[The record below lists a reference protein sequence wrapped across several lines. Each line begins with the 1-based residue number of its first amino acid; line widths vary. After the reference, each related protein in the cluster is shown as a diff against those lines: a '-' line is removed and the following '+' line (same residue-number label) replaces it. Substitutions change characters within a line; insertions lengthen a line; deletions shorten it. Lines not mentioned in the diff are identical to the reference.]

1 MKQSINQSTNQVTN
15 QVTNRTEHVVMQ
27 VLDTAAA
34 LERGM
39 DSALSFSRGVTFSE
53 YRMLRA
59 LQDAER
65 GLTRVALASMLSVSP
80 SGVTRALK
88 PLEKLG
94 YVTTVKN
101 ARDARQSLATL
112 TSGGHELLSDVS
124 GVLNDYLNGL
134 DIDSVS
140 ESHLSV
146 LEEVLRK
153 LRDR

>member
-1 MKQSINQSTNQVTN
+1 MTQVNNKSESI
-15 QVTNRTEHVVMQ
+15 VMQ

-39 DSALSFSRGVTFSE
+39 DGALSFSRGVTFSE
-53 YRMLRA
+53 YRLLRT

-65 GLTRVALASMLSVSP
+65 GLTRVALANLLSVSP

-101 ARDARQSLATL
+101 ERDARQSLAML
-112 TSGGHELLSDVS
+112 TEGGRELLSDVR

-134 DIDSVS
+134 DIESIS
-140 ESHLSV
+140 EVQLSALEQV
-146 LEEVLRK
+146 LK
-153 LRDR
+153 TLRDR

>member
-1 MKQSINQSTNQVTN
+1 
-15 QVTNRTEHVVMQ
+15 MQ

-39 DSALSFSRGVTFSE
+39 DGALSFSRGITFSE
-53 YRMLRA
+53 YRLLRT

-65 GLTRVALASMLSVSP
+65 GLTRVALAHLVSVSP

-101 ARDARQSLATL
+101 ERDARQSLAVL
-112 TSGGHELLSDVS
+112 TEGGQQLLSDVS
-124 GVLNDYLNGL
+124 GVLADYFNGL
-134 DIDSVS
+134 DIERVD
-140 ESHLSV
+140 EGQLLV
-146 LEEVLRK
+146 LEQVLKK
-153 LRDR
+153 LRD

>member
-1 MKQSINQSTNQVTN
+1 MTQVNNESESI
-15 QVTNRTEHVVMQ
+15 VMQ

-39 DSALSFSRGVTFSE
+39 DGALSFSRGVTFSE
-53 YRMLRA
+53 YRLLRT

-65 GLTRVALASMLSVSP
+65 GLTRVALANLLSVSP

-101 ARDARQSLATL
+101 ERDARQSLAML
-112 TSGGHELLSDVS
+112 TEGGRELLSDVR

-134 DIDSVS
+134 DIESIS
-140 ESHLSV
+140 EVQLSALEQV
-146 LEEVLRK
+146 LK
-153 LRDR
+153 TLRDR

>member
-1 MKQSINQSTNQVTN
+1 
-15 QVTNRTEHVVMQ
+15 MQ

-39 DSALSFSRGVTFSE
+39 DGALSFSRGVTFSE
-53 YRMLRA
+53 YRLLRT

-65 GLTRVALASMLSVSP
+65 GLTRVALANLLSVSP

-101 ARDARQSLATL
+101 ERDARQSLAML
-112 TSGGHELLSDVS
+112 TEGGRELLSDVR

-134 DIDSVS
+134 DIESIS
-140 ESHLSV
+140 EVQLSALEQV
-146 LEEVLRK
+146 LK
-153 LRDR
+153 TLRDR

>member
-1 MKQSINQSTNQVTN
+1 
-15 QVTNRTEHVVMQ
+15 MQ

-39 DSALSFSRGVTFSE
+39 DGALSFSRGVTFSE
-53 YRMLRA
+53 YRLVRT
-59 LQDAER
+59 LQDADR
-65 GLTRVALASMLSVSP
+65 GLTRVALANVLSVSP

-101 ARDARQSLATL
+101 ERDARQSLAML
-112 TSGGHELLSDVS
+112 TEGGRELLSDVS

-134 DIDSVS
+134 DIESIS
-140 ESHLSV
+140 EVQLSALEQV
-146 LEEVLRK
+146 LK
-153 LRDR
+153 TLRDR

>member
-1 MKQSINQSTNQVTN
+1 
-15 QVTNRTEHVVMQ
+15 MQ

-39 DSALSFSRGVTFSE
+39 DGALSFSRGVTFSE
-53 YRMLRA
+53 YRLLRT

-65 GLTRVALASMLSVSP
+65 GLTRVALANLLSVSP

-101 ARDARQSLATL
+101 ERDARQSLAML
-112 TSGGHELLSDVS
+112 TEGGRELLSDVR

-134 DIDSVS
+134 DIESIS
-140 ESHLSV
+140 EAQLSALEQV
-146 LEEVLRK
+146 LK
-153 LRDR
+153 TLRDR

>member
-1 MKQSINQSTNQVTN
+1 MTQVNNESESI
-15 QVTNRTEHVVMQ
+15 VMQ

-39 DSALSFSRGVTFSE
+39 DGALSFSRGVTFSE
-53 YRMLRA
+53 YRLLRT

-65 GLTRVALASMLSVSP
+65 GLTRVALANLLSVSP

-101 ARDARQSLATL
+101 ERDARQSLAML
-112 TSGGHELLSDVS
+112 TEGGRELLSDVR

-134 DIDSVS
+134 DIESIS
-140 ESHLSV
+140 EAQLSALEQV
-146 LEEVLRK
+146 LK
-153 LRDR
+153 TLRDR

>member
-1 MKQSINQSTNQVTN
+1 MTQVNNESESI
-15 QVTNRTEHVVMQ
+15 VMQ

-39 DSALSFSRGVTFSE
+39 DGALSFSRGVTFSE
-53 YRMLRA
+53 YRILRT
-59 LQDAER
+59 LQDADR
-65 GLTRVALASMLSVSP
+65 GLTRVALANVLSVSP

-101 ARDARQSLATL
+101 ERDARQSLAML
-112 TSGGHELLSDVS
+112 TEGGRELLSDVS

-134 DIDSVS
+134 DIESIS
-140 ESHLSV
+140 EVQLSALEQV
-146 LEEVLRK
+146 LK
-153 LRDR
+153 TLRDR

>member
-1 MKQSINQSTNQVTN
+1 MTQVNNKSESI
-15 QVTNRTEHVVMQ
+15 VMQ

-39 DSALSFSRGVTFSE
+39 DGALSFSRGVTFSE
-53 YRMLRA
+53 YRLLRT
-59 LQDAER
+59 LQDADR
-65 GLTRVALASMLSVSP
+65 GLTRVALANVLSVSP

-101 ARDARQSLATL
+101 ERDARQSLAML
-112 TSGGHELLSDVS
+112 TEGGRELLSDVS

-134 DIDSVS
+134 DIESIS
-140 ESHLSV
+140 EAQLSALEQV
-146 LEEVLRK
+146 LK
-153 LRDR
+153 TLRDR

>member
-1 MKQSINQSTNQVTN
+1 MYYALISATVDESMNK
-15 QVTNRTEHVVMQ
+15 TERAVMQ

-53 YRMLRA
+53 YRLLRA
-59 LQDAER
+59 LQGAER
-65 GLTRVALASMLSVSP
+65 GMTRVALASLLSVSP

-101 ARDARQSLATL
+101 ERDARQSLAVL
-112 TSGGHELLSDVS
+112 TRGGHELLSDVS
-124 GVLNDYLNGL
+124 GVLADYYEGL
-134 DIDSVS
+134 DLGRADENQLQSL
-140 ESHLSV
+140 EQV
-146 LEEVLRK
+146 LKILRE
-153 LRDR
+153 RQ

>member
-1 MKQSINQSTNQVTN
+1 
-15 QVTNRTEHVVMQ
+15 MQ

-39 DSALSFSRGVTFSE
+39 DGALSFSRGVTFSE
-53 YRMLRA
+53 YRLLRT
-59 LQDAER
+59 LQDADR
-65 GLTRVALASMLSVSP
+65 GLTRVALANVLSVSP

-101 ARDARQSLATL
+101 ERDARQSLAML
-112 TSGGHELLSDVS
+112 TEGGRELLSDVS

-134 DIDSVS
+134 DIESIS
-140 ESHLSV
+140 EAQLSALEQV
-146 LEEVLRK
+146 LK
-153 LRDR
+153 TLRDR